1 MSTAK
6 KVLVKIGSGAALL
19 TMGAP
24 VFAAEGGDA
33 ISSAITGALSGL
45 SSVNGIIAAVA
56 PIGIAIAIGMKVYT
70 KGKSAVNKA

>member
-6 KVLVKIGSGAALL
+6 KFLVKVVSGAALL
-19 TMGAP
+19 SAGAP
-24 VFAAEGGDA
+24 VFAEGGDA